1 VEKLKLGS
9 ALTRVPLTPSDL
21 TSVQFDQ
28 DFVGE
33 QRDAS
38 CIRGAISTLGFPKAE
53 PTAPSRAAPL
63 LREGDTQHLSCGGA
77 KYLAMGLQLQS
88 EKLMEAEERWKCL
101 MLGVRRPSVII

>member
-28 DFVGE
+28 GFLGE

-38 CIRGAISTLGFPKAE
+38 CIRGAISTLDFPKAE

-77 KYLAMGLQLQS
+77 KYLAMGLQLRS
-88 EKLMEAEERWKCL
+88 EKLMAAEERWKC
-101 MLGVRRPSVII
+101 V